1 MNNMKELCISF
12 DFDGTLYDYM
22 PPYPIV
28 ASRVLKELGYD
39 IEPEIIRNNWSKL
52 SSYYSSDFS
61 HRIKQLAFFSDKE
74 IKNTLAENA
83 GILIRLLLP
92 ESDKNAKDPEFY
104 KAFYETCSNGNYGPK
119 SDVAPILTRL
129 SEIEE
134 CYTVIVSG
142 NKSQFIEE
150 KLQHYDLQDTIE
162 QIYTP
167 DKTGIPKGDV
177 IPLIVKDSGIS
188 ENNILHLGDDPETDI
203 FFPMKYGANSAH
215 IEREYGCRY
224 DPPNI
229 SKENLKYFG
238 SFSGLEEPC
247 LQMLQKYGLSL

>member
-1 MNNMKELCISF
+1 M
-12 DFDGTLYDYM
+12 
-22 PPYPIV
+22 
-28 ASRVLKELGYD
+28 LKEFGYD
-39 IEPEIIRNNWSKL
+39 IEPEIIRSNWSKL
-52 SSYYSSDFS
+52 SSHYSPEFS
-61 HRIKQLAFFSDKE
+61 YRIRQLALFSDKE
-74 IKNTLAENA
+74 IKKTLAENA
-83 GILIRLLLP
+83 GILIGLLLP
-92 ESDKNAKDPEFY
+92 ESDKNAKDPEFH
-104 KAFYETCSNGNYGPK
+104 KAFYDICSDGNYGPK
-119 SDVAPILTRL
+119 SDVAPLLKRL

-134 CYTVIVSG
+134 CHTVIVSG

-150 KLQHYDLQDTIE
+150 KLQLDDLQDTID

-167 DKTGIPKGDV
+167 DKTGILKGDV
-177 IPLIVKDSGIS
+177 IPLVVKESGIS

-224 DPPNI
+224 DPPSI

-247 LQMLQKYGLSL
+247 LQMLKKYGLSL